1 MSRRLHL
8 AVVTGV
14 VALGL
19 LAAAPAHA
27 ATYFGTVG
35 PGAVITLKN
44 TAGVKVARIKAGTH
58 RFVIRD
64 RSSSHNFHLVKPGTD
79 LRTGV
84 SFRGTRTWS
93 VRIARGVAY
102 RYVCDPHR
110 SSMRGS
116 FRGV

>member
-8 AVVTGV
+8 ALVTGV
-14 VALGL
+14 VSLGL
-19 LAAAPAHA
+19 LGAAPAQG
-27 ATYFGTVG
+27 ATYYGTVG

-44 TAGVKVARIKAGTH
+44 AAGTKVTRIRAGAH
-58 RFVIRD
+58 RLVIRD

-93 VRIARGVAY
+93 VRVRKGVAY
-102 RYVCDPHR
+102 RYVCDPHA
-110 SSMRGS
+110 SFMRGS